1 MLLRHIRY
9 FLAVAE
15 QGNFT
20 RAAEVL
26 HVSQPT
32 LSQQIKQLEETLQ
45 VELFDRSGR
54 RVQLTDAG
62 QAWMRYARLA
72 LQDLDAGKR
81 AIQDVATLAR
91 GNLRLAMTPT
101 FTSYLIGPLVD
112 GFFRRYPGI
121 TLNIREMTQ
130 DKMEALLCD
139 DQLDL
144 GIAFEPVHSADI
156 AATRLFPERLQ
167 LMVGKDH
174 HLANRHVVLRVAEVQ
189 QVPLVLL
196 NGDFA
201 TRHYVDEYCQQHAI
215 QPQVA
220 MEANAIN
227 AIVEIV
233 RHGRLATILPQAIAR
248 NNPLLLPVELSVPMP
263 ERHAVVLQRKEGY
276 RSAASR
282 AFIEMLQELA
292 VSFSVE

>member
-32 LSQQIKQLEETLQ
+32 LSQQIRQLEETLQ

-62 QAWMRYARLA
+62 QAWMRYAQLA

-81 AIQDVATLAR
+81 AIQDVATLER

-101 FTSYLIGPLVD
+101 FTAYLIGPLVD
-112 GFFRRYPGI
+112 GFYRRYPGI

-130 DKMEALLCD
+130 DRMEALLCD
-139 DQLDL
+139 DRLDL
-144 GIAFEPVHSADI
+144 GIAFEPVQSADI
-156 AATRLFPERLQ
+156 AATRLFTERLQ
-167 LMVGKDH
+167 LVVGRDH
-174 HLANRHVVLRVAEVQ
+174 YLAVRQAALSVTEVQ

-201 TRHYVDEYCQQHAI
+201 TRHYVDEYFRQHAI
-215 QPQVA
+215 HPQVA
-220 MEANAIN
+220 MEANAIS

-233 RHGRLATILPQAIAR
+233 RHGQLATILPQAIAR
-248 NNPLLLPVELSVPMP
+248 DNPLLLPIELSIPMP
-263 ERHAVVLQRKEGY
+263 ERHAVLLQRKAGY
-276 RSAASR
+276 RSAASQ
-282 AFIEMLQELA
+282 ALIAMLHEL
-292 VSFSVE
+292 EL

>member
-45 VELFDRSGR
+45 VALFDRSGR
-54 RVQLTDAG
+54 RVELTDAG

-72 LQDLDAGKR
+72 LQDLAAGKR
-81 AIQDVATLAR
+81 AIQDVATLER

-101 FTSYLIGPLVD
+101 FTAYLIGPLVD

-156 AATRLFPERLQ
+156 ATIRLFTERLQ
-167 LMVGKDH
+167 LMVGKG
-174 HLANRHVVLRVAEVQ
+174 HLLGNHPAALSIAEVQ

-196 NGDFA
+196 NDDFA
-201 TRHYVDEYCQQHAI
+201 TRHYVDEYFQQHAI
-215 QPQVA
+215 HPQVA
-220 MEANAIN
+220 MEANAIS

-233 RHGRLATILPQAIAR
+233 RHGQLATILPQAIAR
-248 NNPLLLPVELSVPMP
+248 DNPLLQPIELSVPMP
-263 ERHAVVLQRKEGY
+263 ERHAAVLQRKEGY

-282 AFIEMLQELA
+282 AFIEMLHELA
-292 VSFSVE
+292 LKI

>member
-62 QAWMRYARLA
+62 LAWMRYAQLA

-81 AIQDVATLAR
+81 AIQDVATLER
-91 GNLRLAMTPT
+91 GNLRMAMTPT
-101 FTSYLIGPLVD
+101 FTAYLIGPLVD
-112 GFFRRYPGI
+112 GFYRRYPGI

-130 DKMEALLCD
+130 DRMEALLCD
-139 DQLDL
+139 DRLDL
-144 GIAFEPVHSADI
+144 GIAFEPVQSADI
-156 AATRLFPERLQ
+156 AATRLFTERLQ
-167 LMVGKDH
+167 LVVGKGH
-174 HLANRHVVLRVAEVQ
+174 YLADRQAALSVAEVQ

-201 TRHYVDEYCQQHAI
+201 TRHYVDEYFRQHAI
-215 QPQVA
+215 HPQVA
-220 MEANAIN
+220 MEANAIS

-233 RHGRLATILPQAIAR
+233 RYGQLATILPQAIAR
-248 NNPLLLPVELSVPMP
+248 GNPLLLPIELSIPMP
-263 ERHAVVLQRKEGY
+263 ERHAVLLQRKAGY

-282 AFIEMLQELA
+282 ALIAMLHAQMLEI
-292 VSFSVE
+292 

>member
-62 QAWMRYARLA
+62 LAWMRYAQLA

-81 AIQDVATLAR
+81 AIQDVATLER
-91 GNLRLAMTPT
+91 GNLRMAMTPT
-101 FTSYLIGPLVD
+101 FTAYLIGPLVD
-112 GFFRRYPGI
+112 GFYRRYPGI

-130 DKMEALLCD
+130 DRMEALLCD
-139 DQLDL
+139 DRLDL
-144 GIAFEPVHSADI
+144 GIAFEPVQSADI
-156 AATRLFPERLQ
+156 AATRLFTERLQ
-167 LMVGKDH
+167 LVVGKGH
-174 HLANRHVVLRVAEVQ
+174 YLADRQAALSVAEVQ

-201 TRHYVDEYCQQHAI
+201 TRHYVDEYFRQHAI
-215 QPQVA
+215 HPQVA
-220 MEANAIN
+220 MEANAIS

-233 RHGRLATILPQAIAR
+233 RHGQLATILPQAIAR
-248 NNPLLLPVELSVPMP
+248 GNPLLLPIELSIPMP
-263 ERHAVVLQRKEGY
+263 ERHAVLLQRKAGY

-282 AFIEMLQELA
+282 ALIAMLHAQMLEI
-292 VSFSVE
+292 

>member
-32 LSQQIKQLEETLQ
+32 LSQQIKQLEESLQ

-121 TLNIREMTQ
+121 TLNIQEMTQ

-139 DQLDL
+139 DRLDL

-174 HLANRHVVLRVAEVQ
+174 CLANRHAALSLAELQ
-189 QVPLVLL
+189 LMPLVLL

-201 TRHYVDEYCQQHAI
+201 TRHYVDQYCQQHAI
-215 QPQVA
+215 RPQVA

-233 RHGRLATILPQAIAR
+233 RHGQLATILPQAIAR
-248 NNPLLLPVELSVPMP
+248 NNPLLLPVELAVPMP

-276 RSAASR
+276 RSAASQ
-282 AFIEMLQELA
+282 AFIAMLYELRL
-292 VSFSVE
+292 

>member
-1 MLLRHIRY
+1 
-9 FLAVAE
+9 
-15 QGNFT
+15 
-20 RAAEVL
+20 
-26 HVSQPT
+26 
-32 LSQQIKQLEETLQ
+32 LEETLQ

-72 LQDLDAGKR
+72 LQDLEAGKR
-81 AIQDVATLAR
+81 AIQDVATLER

-156 AATRLFPERLQ
+156 AATRLFTERLQ
-167 LMVGKDH
+167 LMVGKGH
-174 HLANRHVVLRVAEVQ
+174 QLAKRRAALSVAEVQ

-201 TRHYVDEYCQQHAI
+201 TRHYVDEYFQQHAI
-215 QPQVA
+215 YPQVA
-220 MEANAIN
+220 MEANAIS

-233 RHGRLATILPQAIAR
+233 RHGQLATILPQAIAR
-248 NNPLLLPVELSVPMP
+248 SNPLLLPIKLSVPMP

-282 AFIEMLQELA
+282 VFIEMLHERTL
-292 VSFSVE
+292 EI

>member
-81 AIQDVATLAR
+81 AIQDVATLER

-156 AATRLFPERLQ
+156 AATRLFTERLQ
-167 LMVGKDH
+167 LMVGKGH
-174 HLANRHVVLRVAEVQ
+174 QLTKHRAALNVAEVQ

-215 QPQVA
+215 YPQVA
-220 MEANAIN
+220 MEANAIS

-233 RHGRLATILPQAIAR
+233 RHGQLATILPQAIAR
-248 NNPLLLPVELSVPMP
+248 SNPLLLPIKLSVPMP

-282 AFIEMLQELA
+282 ALIAMLQDQVKEMG
-292 VSFSVE
+292 